1 MKETIIPIFYACDDA
16 FVKYTVVSMHS
27 LIKNASRENKY
38 ILHILYTEISD
49 EMKAVVN
56 KMADECFEIRFV
68 DVTQYLQSISE
79 KLPLRDYYSKTT
91 YYRLFIAEMFP
102 DYSKAVYIDSD
113 TVIRGDISKVY
124 LTDIKD
130 AYLGACHEQVMVQ
143 IDEYGTYV
151 EKVVGVSRYNF
162 FNAGLMLINCEQFRL
177 HFVLDKFIDYL
188 HYYNFV
194 VTQDEDYLNLICKD
208 HVYWLDQ
215 RWNTEV
221 FGTLPHPVEQA
232 EMLHYI
238 MTNKPWHYEDC
249 LYGEYFWEYAKQ
261 TEVYDALLAVL
272 DKYSDE
278 EKERDAKSGENLLA
292 LAVKET
298 QREDNFLNRINRDK
312 RAKDRVEIL
321 YKIEQFEREGRF
333 DEDVETDPPGR
344 MLMPD
349 EIEYV
354 RKTKAEKLK
363 TKFAFK
369 MAHKFVDELIA
380 DKKLII
386 KEIKGVEN
394 FRALESGAIITC
406 NHFNAYDSFAIQ
418 LAYEAAQQPQRNFW
432 RVIREGNYT
441 SFPGFYG
448 FLMRHCNTLPLS
460 SNIDTMKKFFAA
472 VDELVKNGDYVLFYP
487 EQSMWWNYRKPKPL
501 KRGAYLYAARSGAPV
516 LPCFITMQDSDV
528 MGEDGFY
535 VQEYTI
541 HISPPILPKQ
551 GLNHRSQAEYMMKK
565 NYEVWKQIYESVYHI
580 PLSYTTQNNKEQLK
594 GFVEGIE

>member
-1 MKETIIPIFYACDDA
+1 MKEQLIPIFYACDDA
-16 FVKYTVVSMHS
+16 FVKFTIVSMHS
-27 LIKNASRENKY
+27 FIKNASKDYHY
-38 ILHILYTEISD
+38 ILHILHTEISD
-49 EMKAVVN
+49 EMKDMVN
-56 KMADECFEIRFV
+56 RLASDNFEIRFI
-68 DVTQYLQSISE
+68 DVTNYLQSISE

-102 DYSKAVYIDSD
+102 QYSKALYLDSD
-113 TVIRGDISKVY
+113 TVILGDVSELY
-124 LTDIKD
+124 QTDIGD

-143 IDEYGTYV
+143 SREFGTYV

-162 FNAGLMLINCEQFRL
+162 FNAGLMLINCDRFRI

-215 RWNTEV
+215 RWNTEA
-221 FGTLPHPVEQA
+221 FGNVPYPVEQA
-232 EMLHYI
+232 EMVHYI

-249 LYGEYFWEYAKQ
+249 RFGDIFWEYARE
-261 TEVYDALLAVL
+261 TEVYEELRLIQST
-272 DKYSDE
+272 YSDE
-278 EKERDAKSGENLLA
+278 EKARDAASSEKLTQTAIE
-292 LAVKET
+292 ET
-298 QREDNFLNRINRDK
+298 HREDNFLNRINRDK
-312 RAKDRVEIL
+312 RDKDRVEIL
-321 YKIEQFEREGRF
+321 HRIDQFEREGRF
-333 DEDVETDPPGR
+333 DEDVEQDPPGR

-363 TKFAFK
+363 TKVAFK
-369 MAHKFVDELIA
+369 MAHKFIDELIEEN
-380 DKKLII
+380 KFII

-394 FRALESGAIITC
+394 FKNLDCGAVITC
-406 NHFNAYDSFAIQ
+406 NHFNAFDSFAIQ
-418 LAYEAAQQPQRNFW
+418 MAYEAAEQPNRSFW

-460 SNIDTMKKFFAA
+460 SNSATMKKFFKAIS
-472 VDELVKNGDYVLFYP
+472 ELLEGGDYVLFYP

-501 KRGAYLYAARSGAPV
+501 KRGAFQCAARSGAPV
-516 LPCFITMQDSDV
+516 LPCFITMKDSDI

-541 HISPPILPKQ
+541 HALPPIYPEPDLPLRK
-551 GLNHRSQAEYMMKK
+551 QAELMMFK
-565 NYEVWKQIYESVYHI
+565 NYEVWKEVYETEYHI
-580 PLSYTTQNNKEQLK
+580 PLSYTTTENTDQLK
-594 GFVEGIE
+594 GFVPGV

>member
-27 LIKNASRENKY
+27 LIKNASREHKY

-249 LYGEYFWEYAKQ
+249 VYGEYFWEYAKQ

-394 FRALESGAIITC
+394 FHALESGAIITC

-580 PLSYTTQNNKEQLK
+580 PLSYTTQDNKEQLK

>member
-27 LIKNASRENKY
+27 LIKNASREHKY

-56 KMADECFEIRFV
+56 KMADDCFEIRFV

-394 FRALESGAIITC
+394 FHALESGAIITC

-580 PLSYTTQNNKEQLK
+580 PLSYTTQDNKEQLK